1 MTTTTESAVDWIGRA
16 ATIRVPERMIINGQD
31 VDAASGTSTAI
42 FSPRDRHI
50 VATVPDAGTADVDR
64 AVEAAR
70 TAFDAGAWSRMPPLQ
85 RKRVLQTFSDLV
97 EAHRDELALLI
108 ALEMGKPVEIAR
120 DIEMKTTVACYRWY
134 AEFADKMNGESP
146 DTGEGALALITQE
159 PVGVV
164 GVVTPWNF
172 PMTLA
177 AWKIA
182 PALAAGNSVVVKP
195 SELSP
200 LSMLRIAEL
209 ARHAG
214 LPDGVLNVVTGNGP
228 TAGRAL
234 GSHPDVD
241 VLAFTGSTTVGRE
254 FLRYSADSNLKN
266 VWLELGGKSP
276 SVVLPDADLE
286 AAADVIAGNIFF
298 NSGQMCTAPSRLIVH
313 ADVAAD
319 LTAAIVD
326 RAAKNVIGDPL
337 LPGTTMGPLVSE
349 QRLRSVERY
358 VEQAAVEGVAIAT
371 GGCRVTP
378 TGAGAYYAPTVLT
391 NVDPQSAVAREE
403 IFGPVLSVLVASD
416 VEQAVRLANDSDY
429 GLGASVWTRNV
440 STAHR
445 VARRLRAG
453 TVWVN
458 CYEEGDMT
466 VPFGGYKQ
474 SGNGRDKSAHAL
486 DKYTELKT
494 TWIAL

>member
-1 MTTTTESAVDWIGRA
+1 MTFRLGYIGDEALRRISMDGYEVA
-16 ATIRVPERMIINGQD
+16 RHLRQGEQAD
-31 VDAASGTSTAI
+31 V
-42 FSPRDRHI
+42 RI
-50 VATVPDAGTADVDR
+50 VALTGYGSAEDKQRALDAGFDEHMVKPPSLAEL
-64 AVEAAR
+64 EATLRISSELTDALIAR
-70 TAFDAGAWSRMPPLQ
+70 GE
-85 RKRVLQTFSDLV
+85 LV
-97 EAHRDELALLI
+97 EVSQDLLYD
-108 ALEMGKPVEIAR
+108 R
-120 DIEMKTTVACYRWY
+120 
-134 AEFADKMNGESP
+134 
-146 DTGEGALALITQE
+146 Q
-159 PVGVV
+159 
-164 GVVTPWNF
+164 
-172 PMTLA
+172 TL
-177 AWKIA
+177 
-182 PALAAGNSVVVKP
+182 
-195 SELSP
+195 
-200 LSMLRIAEL
+200 
-209 ARHAG
+209 
-214 LPDGVLNVVTGNGP
+214 
-228 TAGRAL
+228 
-234 GSHPDVD
+234 
-241 VLAFTGSTTVGRE
+241 
-254 FLRYSADSNLKN
+254 
-266 VWLELGGKSP
+266 
-276 SVVLPDADLE
+276 
-286 AAADVIAGNIFF
+286 
-298 NSGQMCTAPSRLIVH
+298 
-313 ADVAAD
+313 
-319 LTAAIVD
+319 AAIVD

-371 GGCRVTP
+371 GGCRVAP